1 MNNLIAHIHNDFVFA
16 LAWTLIHSVWQFAII
31 VLLFL
36 ALSRFIKKSALNYR
50 FALGFMF
57 ACIVVSLFTFYHYYS
72 SIVEIRQLAELNQLN
87 SGNQAFVGVLQ
98 KTISLVNDNIP
109 WLMAIWVVGF
119 TFHFCRTG
127 LDYLNCRK
135 LASSHL
141 DELDKVWLE
150 RFENLQCK
158 IGLDKKILYKLSHLV
173 SSPCVIGIV
182 KPVILI
188 PPAMLLRLSS
198 QQLEAVMLH
207 ELAHVQRNDYLIN
220 IIQCMAKG
228 IFFFNPFFILL
239 SRVIDN
245 ERENSCDDIAV
256 HHCGSAINYSKGLS
270 LLAELNYNNRLALAA
285 KSNPYAILPR
295 IKRLFGE
302 ASTQKNGVTQF
313 ICSTL
318 VGVAG
323 ILMTAQVYAAPDSD
337 TKNTDIET
345 KPLVSSPAKPEA
357 PQTAQPEILQTLNEQ
372 PKSELKPSVSD
383 RTAVDYA
390 KKTDKKETNKL
401 EKIESPALKIPEEV
415 IKAKSEQVG
424 EVNKIPTL
432 VSVEPEKIVPIE
444 PSEPSNAS
452 EFSVLKDSQ
461 FSIFLLRKTVNFSD
475 YDKVM
480 VVPTNRYQAG
490 FSKEKE
496 NVKKTD
502 GMSAKQ
508 RVKLCQQFGS
518 ETERKFKK
526 SQHFKATD
534 NPGTNTL
541 AILMGIQ
548 EILPSPDSKGNQKHA
563 LIRLQITIVDS
574 ASEQVIAYIE
584 EEMPVRPPNSTQLE
598 SHPRAGDI
606 TATFIGQG
614 AEPLSLKQ
622 VSASIADKLHEDLE
636 RLKLKQDSYFPIETA
651 AHDYPRSAIS
661 RGMEGSCTV
670 EFVVTKTGATRDIV
684 PIPELCVD
692 SNTGRPTSMWNRASV
707 KAVSKYKYKP
717 KLENGQPVEV
727 QGVRHKLSWAIGRR

>member
-87 SGNQAFVGVLQ
+87 SGNQGFVGVLQ

-372 PKSELKPSVSD
+372 PKSELKSSVSD

-415 IKAKSEQVG
+415 IKAKSEQIG
-424 EVNKIPTL
+424 EVNKIPTP
-432 VSVEPEKIVPIE
+432 VSVEQEKIVPIE
-444 PSEPSNAS
+444 KSEPSNAD
-452 EFSVLKDSQ
+452 EFSDWKDSQ
-461 FSIFLLRKTVNFSD
+461 FPIFLVNNDVNFSD
-475 YDKVM
+475 YDRVI
-480 VVPTNRYQAG
+480 VVPTPEG
-490 FSKEKE
+490 FLWAHEEINDTE
-496 NVKKTD
+496 NSSMMT
-502 GMSAKQ
+502 SFKQ
-508 RVKLCQQFGS
+508 RLKLSMKLGFAAKRKLTQSKYFKVMGPAGRHVEKNNTFAVQIKLKELPPSVASQNSHKEVLLRLSVIIADTRS
-518 ETERKFKK
+518 EE
-526 SQHFKATD
+526 
-534 NPGTNTL
+534 
-541 AILMGIQ
+541 
-548 EILPSPDSKGNQKHA
+548 
-563 LIRLQITIVDS
+563 
-574 ASEQVIAYIE
+574 VIAYIE
-584 EEMPVRPPNSTQLE
+584 EEIKVSTQLE
-598 SHPRAGDI
+598 YFPKGENLSDMH
-606 TATFIGQG
+606 
-614 AEPLSLKQ
+614 AEIDGEMLSWNQVSLLFADRLIKDLHRLKQ
-622 VSASIADKLHEDLE
+622 
-636 RLKLKQDSYFPIETA
+636 
-651 AHDYPRSAIS
+651 
-661 RGMEGSCTV
+661 G
-670 EFVVTKTGATRDIV
+670 
-684 PIPELCVD
+684 
-692 SNTGRPTSMWNRASV
+692 
-707 KAVSKYKYKP
+707 
-717 KLENGQPVEV
+717 
-727 QGVRHKLSWAIGRR
+727 